1 MGKKESLQTT
11 PRLVKEVPKGY
22 VEEIRDGKK
31 VYVFKKET
39 PIPKTPIPVKPKPT
53 TSKPSGTPK
62 RLPPPKPKPVEPDFK
77 SEEDIVYLEEPV
89 TQKRQSLRTDLKEDF
104 PSGLEKGYHSYKVPD
119 LTKGANYTNAKN
131 VITDNEGMPVVFD
144 FKQNKYIQ
152 TGEPNIHLNM
162 PVQNDTPTI
171 QAPLKTNELPTKFD
185 AIPERLRAPSYNL
198 PKVVTPTVDE
208 SIYKGFNNIGVE
220 DKTKNNIEFQK
231 EQEKNLANPKV
242 RPLVTAPPMKK
253 GGLVSEIKGYT
264 NGGTTRTTISGLE
277 AGVVGQNDQYSA
289 QKAKEDQDAIDEE
302 KKKANQQKAR
312 NVANKVGEGMGG
324 VGSAY
329 YNSQTSQNEGDAARN
344 AGLAATSQMGGIG
357 GMIGGLAAMGDKI
370 GKPIKNK
377 SEALDSS
384 GNLKNSNKSKMN
396 AIGGSLFSPSKALAY
411 RSESGNWGDV
421 TGNQYNAFIE
431 GKAKAQ
437 LAEVKDA
444 NAKSAQQQ
452 AILAR
457 NNGEENPTITN
468 PYNLTGVTF
477 DENQN
482 MILADGQQFDKNR
495 PMMNK
500 GGLVSKVKQMCADGG
515 VIKGKGTGTSDSINA
530 KVKANSFIVPAKNA
544 HVAEELREKFLGKPP
559 KMKANL
565 NDKGGEQVK
574 LSNGEHKFTP
584 EEKEELMEKGVN
596 VNLLAPNAEHKEES
610 MEKRSHIM
618 FPKVVGLATGGD
630 VEEDTIDPIKELA
643 RLNKEKENA
652 IKAGKVE
659 SDAAKAARDKK
670 IADFNAKVASYDR
683 KADRKSK
690 AYEWEKKY
698 NDSKTKL
705 DALNKS
711 YEEASKSFEA
721 ANTPTEAQKAKGI
734 KAGALTE
741 TQRKYKESLLK
752 KIQEAKSEFD
762 NADRTYKYVKDDNN
776 YDASGNIKVKS
787 KTATVVPKTEVK
799 PTVVAENVAPT
810 KPSLKAPKVA
820 PKTEVGKFVPTLT
833 PYTSEE
839 VVVPGDKLSPNE
851 RAIANA
857 DAEKATVQAAV
868 LNKSLP
874 QTVATNGT
882 LQNQRRGLA
891 DVIGSVDP
899 TAFVG
904 IGQTALGLN
913 MLGKEKRPIDNA
925 KIDSTYNT
933 AVNRAQQDALFGLT
947 PEQKFMAEQDIQGG
961 LNDAKMAGL
970 NASGVQSF
978 NLNRAAINDAWK
990 NKLGLKQADAEMRM
1004 NKQKYADS
1012 MAADR
1017 ANILSANRRQ
1027 AFNDAMYTFQQKQ
1040 QAGSELIGAGLA
1052 NTIGAY
1058 RFKKDQQARDE
1069 ANKASNAWTSKI

>member
-1 MGKKESLQTT
+1 MGKQPK
-11 PRLVKEVPKGY
+11 LVKEIPKGY
-22 VEEIRDGKK
+22 EFSHKDTVTGKDIYKISSSKSTPEGGHGRIRTDDKK
-31 VYVFKKET
+31 PTVTKSVNKKPNTILPKSKTRQSSTIIPPTVNPTEDYVMLEDVITET
-39 PIPKTPIPVKPKPT
+39 PSV
-53 TSKPSGTPK
+53 
-62 RLPPPKPKPVEPDFK
+62 
-77 SEEDIVYLEEPV
+77 
-89 TQKRQSLRTDLKEDF
+89 QKVQSLRTDLKRES
-104 PSGLEKGYHSYKVPD
+104 PSGLQEGYSQYSVPD
-119 LTKGANYTNAKN
+119 LTTGGNYTNAKS
-131 VITDNEGMPVVFD
+131 VIVDNEDYPVQFD
-144 FKQNKYIQ
+144 FKTNKYIR
-152 TGEPNIHLNM
+152 TGEGKLHSTM

-171 QAPLKTNELPTKFD
+171 QDALKPNELPTKFD
-185 AIPERLRAPSYNL
+185 AIPERLRAPNYNKA
-198 PKVVTPTVDE
+198 KVTTPTIDT
-208 SIYKGFNNIGVE
+208 SIYKGFNEVAAPNE
-220 DKTKNNIEFQK
+220 TKSDAEFNK
-231 EQEKNLANPKV
+231 EQEKNLAIPK
-242 RPLVTAPPMKK
+242 LNK
-253 GGLVSEIKGYT
+253 GGIVSKIKGYT

-312 NVANKVGEGMGG
+312 NVANGIGEGMGG

-329 YNSQTSQNEGDAARN
+329 YNSQPTQNEGEATRN

-444 NAKSAQQQ
+444 NAKAAQQQ

-457 NNGEENPTITN
+457 NNQEENPTITN

-482 MILADGQQFDKNR
+482 MVLADGQQFDKNR

-500 GGLVSKVKQMCADGG
+500 GGLVGKVKQMCSEGG
-515 VIKGKGTGTSDSINA
+515 EIKGKGTAKSDSIEA
-530 KVKANSFIVPAKNA
+530 EVKEDSFVVPAENA
-544 HVAEELREKFLGKPP
+544 ELAKGIRKLYLKAPN
-559 KMKANL
+559 KKANL
-565 NDKGGEQVK
+565 KQEEGEPVK
-574 LSNGEHKFTP
+574 LSNGEHLFTP
-584 EEKEELMEKGVN
+584 EENEYLESIGIELED
-596 VNLLAPNAEHKEES
+596 LAPNAEEGNK
-610 MEKRSHIM
+610 KADGG
-618 FPKVVGLATGGD
+618 PVKGTKVDGATWDGKNWVSADGSKYSSEGGKKFTD
-630 VEEDTIDPIKELA
+630 KYNQSVA
-643 RLNKEKENA
+643 KEKSNQEQKTASEINLYSRKLKEA
-652 IKAGKVE
+652 TDSGNTEEAKRLQAKINQLSGTNKT
-659 SDAAKAARDKK
+659 DAKTDAT
-670 IADFNAKVASYDR
+670 
-683 KADRKSK
+683 
-690 AYEWEKKY
+690 ET
-698 NDSKTKL
+698 SKT
-705 DALNKS
+705 
-711 YEEASKSFEA
+711 
-721 ANTPTEAQKAKGI
+721 
-734 KAGALTE
+734 
-741 TQRKYKESLLK
+741 
-752 KIQEAKSEFD
+752 
-762 NADRTYKYVKDDNN
+762 RT
-776 YDASGNIKVKS
+776 
-787 KTATVVPKTEVK
+787 TV
-799 PTVVAENVAPT
+799 
-810 KPSLKAPKVA
+810 KPSLKAPKVT
-820 PKTEVGKFVPTLT
+820 PKSEVGKFVPTLT
-833 PYTSEE
+833 PDTGEE

-857 DAEKATVQAAV
+857 DAEKATVQAAA

-874 QTVATNGT
+874 QTVSTNGT
-882 LQNQRRGLA
+882 PQNQRRGLA

-913 MLGKEKRPIDNA
+913 MLGKEKRPIDKA
-925 KIDSTYNT
+925 KIDPTYNT
-933 AVNRAQQDALFGLT
+933 AVNRAQQDAQFGLT

-1017 ANILSANRRQ
+1017 AGILSANRRQ

-1069 ANKASNAWTSKI
+1069 ANKASNAWTTKI